1 MILTLAVAVV
11 SLAAGFGAGRIKN
24 AAKLAAIKAEFV
36 KIEAAAKAE
45 EVAVVAKI
53 KALFTKIGL

>member
-1 MILTLAVAVV
+1 MLVTVGIAVV
-11 SLAAGFGAGRIKN
+11 SLVAGFGLGRIKN

-53 KALFTKIGL
+53 KAIFTKIGL